1 MRLDIMK
8 IKRIMLNKGIR
19 QKDLADKGNIDISV
33 LCRILKGTSEKSN
46 FKTIKKIADGLEVKP
61 EEIVKEGEL

>member
-46 FKTIKKIADGLEVKP
+46 FKPVAKLKQ
-61 EEIVKEGEL
+61 